1 MTTKGI
7 ELVPIQV
14 SLLLDVLVIDHQGT
28 TKEEEVTNLDGNL
41 PRPLGEEEELM
52 EMVEEV
58 NPE

>member
-41 PRPLGEEEELM
+41 PLPLGEEEELM